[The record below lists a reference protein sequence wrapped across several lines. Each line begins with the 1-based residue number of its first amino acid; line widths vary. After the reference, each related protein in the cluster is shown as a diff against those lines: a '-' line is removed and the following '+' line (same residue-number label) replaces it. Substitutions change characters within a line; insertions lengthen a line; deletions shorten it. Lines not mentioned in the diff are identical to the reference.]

1 MEEGNVKNDVPEKN
15 ENDVPI
21 SKAVRAGKR
30 TYFFDVKMTQRND
43 FYLTITESKKK
54 YNRDGR
60 FIYEK
65 HLVYLYKEDFQ
76 VFLDGLTEMIN
87 HVRSMPESAKT
98 QFQNSK
104 SFFHKLESISHEA
117 ETESETETVN
127 DFEDAVVDSYTNV
140 EFDDL
145 GDKKAK

>member
-1 MEEGNVKNDVPEKN
+1 MEEGNEKKEVKAKT
-15 ENDVPI
+15 ENDAAV

-30 TYFFDVKMTQRND
+30 TYFFDVKTTQRND
-43 FYLTITESKKK
+43 SYLTITESKKK

-87 HVRSMPESAKT
+87 YVRSMPEMAKLQT
-98 QFQNSK
+98 SKNAFSNEIAMNS
-104 SFFHKLESISHEA
+104 EP
-117 ETESETETVN
+117 VN
-127 DFEDAVVDSYTNV
+127 DFEEEAIVESFTNV

-145 GDKKAK
+145 GDKKKK

>member
-1 MEEGNVKNDVPEKN
+1 MEEGNEKKEVKAKT
-15 ENDVPI
+15 ENDASV

-30 TYFFDVKMTQRND
+30 TYFFDVKTTQRND

-87 HVRSMPESAKT
+87 YVRSMPEMAKLQT
-98 QFQNSK
+98 SKNAFSNEVAMNS
-104 SFFHKLESISHEA
+104 EP
-117 ETESETETVN
+117 VN
-127 DFEDAVVDSYTNV
+127 DFEEEAIVESFTNV

-145 GDKKAK
+145 GDKKKK